1 MVALFALTGCGGSSG
16 DTPTVTP
23 SPGRVKMAPGGCSV
37 ISTREVQKL
46 VGAPLT
52 GPEVRVDEVFASCTW
67 KDRSG
72 RAAAWMDVVNRDTPG
87 RLPPYRLGPRHGR
100 KSHQLAT
107 LWATRS
113 PTSRADPGAAHP
125 AAFVAT

>member
-1 MVALFALTGCGGSSG
+1 
-16 DTPTVTP
+16 
-23 SPGRVKMAPGGCSV
+23 VKVAPGECSV
-37 ISTREVQKL
+37 ISTREVQTL
-46 VGAPLT
+46 FGATLT
-52 GPEVRVDEVFASCTW
+52 GPEVRVDEAFASCTR
-67 KDRSG
+67 KERSG

-87 RLPPYRLGPRHGR
+87 RLPPYRLGPRHGP

-113 PTSRADPGAAHP
+113 PTSRADPGAGPP

>member
-1 MVALFALTGCGGSSG
+1 MEALFALTGCGGSSG

-23 SPGRVKMAPGGCSV
+23 SPGRVKMAPGECSV
-37 ISTREVQKL
+37 ISTREVQKP

-72 RAAAWMDVVNRDTPG
+72 RAAAWMDVVNRDTL
-87 RLPPYRLGPRHGR
+87 RSLASLPPGPAPRPEVAPTRDALGHPV
-100 KSHQLAT
+100 
-107 LWATRS
+107 
-113 PTSRADPGAAHP
+113 ADLPS
-125 AAFVAT
+125 